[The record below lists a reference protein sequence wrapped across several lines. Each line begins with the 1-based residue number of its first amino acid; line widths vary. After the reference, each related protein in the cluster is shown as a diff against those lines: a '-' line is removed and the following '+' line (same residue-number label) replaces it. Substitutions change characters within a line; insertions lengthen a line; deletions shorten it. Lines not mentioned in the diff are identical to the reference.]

1 MHHFGLSACTSSYIN
16 GQCPHHL
23 AFYLFSFIFSLRI
36 STWNNNVSNVLTPRP
51 SAGGGVTMAGA
62 EDEVAELA
70 ALLSAPIAVTYLHND
85 AVPAD
90 NPLYAGP
97 LGLFFQ
103 LY

>member
-1 MHHFGLSACTSSYIN
+1 
-16 GQCPHHL
+16 
-23 AFYLFSFIFSLRI
+23 
-36 STWNNNVSNVLTPRP
+36 
-51 SAGGGVTMAGA
+51 MAGA

-103 LY
+103 L

>member
-1 MHHFGLSACTSSYIN
+1 
-16 GQCPHHL
+16 
-23 AFYLFSFIFSLRI
+23 
-36 STWNNNVSNVLTPRP
+36 
-51 SAGGGVTMAGA
+51 MAGA

-97 LGLFFQ
+97 LGLFEF
-103 LY
+103 YNHVFDN